1 MYIDVAFRVYGD
13 ALPGEH
19 SYLLYAG
26 LSHVVRE
33 FHQLNGGLRFGP
45 INGDRN
51 RSGVIQISQRS
62 QLRLRIPAEQVA
74 SILPLAGRSVPIGEQ
89 YTIRL
94 GNPTVFQLVPA
105 TILAAKVVTF
115 KNANSPEH
123 FFTTAQRRLRE
134 MGIEGKPGIPIV
146 EKGRHAGEPRRQ
158 IIRIKS
164 VRIVGYALQVA
175 ELTAEESIR
184 LQESGLGG
192 RTHMGC
198 GFFVPYRPR
207 ES

>member
-1 MYIDVAFRVYGD
+1 MHIDVSFPVYGD

-19 SYLLYAG
+19 AYLLYCG
-26 LSHVVRE
+26 LSHAVQD
-33 FHQLNGGLRFGP
+33 FHKSGGVLRFKP
-45 INGDRN
+45 INGDCN
-51 RSGVIQISQRS
+51 GSGIMHISPHS
-62 QLRLRIPAEQVA
+62 RLRVRLPAGQVA
-74 SILPLAGRSVPIGEQ
+74 AVLPLAGRSVTVGQSHI
-89 YTIRL
+89 IRL

-105 TILAAKVVTF
+105 SILAAKMVTF
-115 KNANSPEH
+115 KNASSPER
-123 FFTTAQRRLRE
+123 FLMLVRQRLDE
-134 MGIEGKPGIPIV
+134 MEIVGEPGIPLV

-158 IIRIKS
+158 ILRIKG

-175 ELTAEESIR
+175 ALTAEESIR

-207 ES
+207 VS